1 MATCE
6 LLAELRRS
14 RTDLARLVE
23 VAAEHADRPYVVV
36 PAKAVTAWMER
47 EPDAWAKVLV
57 WLAANGKRVVQV

>member
-1 MATCE
+1 MATSE

-23 VAAEHADRPYVVV
+23 VAAEHTERAYVVV
-36 PAKAVTAWMER
+36 PAKAVTAWTAR